1 MQSADG
7 LRSFARGSLQSAL
20 SRGPGYEPQPP
31 GVFFET
37 ETVRGYFIDF
47 RAKTQAASEAEPWSL
62 EPAGLAQ
69 LGLGWWERHLAG
81 EPEALG
87 TFLGTCELL
96 ERRGVGRGRE
106 LLWEYDV
113 PVPKYGLV
121 PPWCSGLAQ
130 AQAASTFVRAHLAS
144 GEDRF
149 AELAVRAIAPI
160 LPGSPSGL
168 LVRTSHGP
176 VPEEAPSG
184 QPSLIL
190 NGWIYALWGL
200 WDVAVGLGS
209 EGCRSLFEESTMCL
223 REMIA
228 RYDIGWWSRYSLYP
242 HRLPDLAKPF
252 YHRLHI
258 DQLDVMARLV
268 AAGDLGETARRWA
281 AYETAPRRVA
291 AIAQKALFV
300 ALR

>member
-1 MQSADG
+1 
-7 LRSFARGSLQSAL
+7 
-20 SRGPGYEPQPP
+20 
-31 GVFFET
+31 
-37 ETVRGYFIDF
+37 VRGYFIDF
-47 RAKTQAASEAEPWSL
+47 RAKTQATSGAEPWNL

-87 TFLGTCELL
+87 TFLATCELL
-96 ERRGVGRGRE
+96 EQRGVRRRRE
-106 LLWEYDV
+106 LLWEYSV
-113 PVPKYGLV
+113 PVPKYGLL
-121 PPWCSGLAQ
+121 PPWCSCLAQ

-144 GEDRF
+144 GDDRF
-149 AELAVRAIAPI
+149 AELALRAIAPI
-160 LPGSPSGL
+160 LPGSTSGL
-168 LVRTSHGP
+168 LARTSDGP

-184 QPSLIL
+184 RPSLIL

-209 EGCRSLFEESTMCL
+209 EDCRSLFEESTLCL
-223 REMIA
+223 RATIA
-228 RYDIGWWSRYSLYP
+228 RYDVGWWSRYSLYP

-258 DQLDVMARLV
+258 DQLEVMARLV
-268 AAGDLGETARRWA
+268 GAGDLRETARRWA
-281 AYETAPRRVA
+281 AYETAPKRAA